1 MNDGTFPTTFLVG
14 AAGRLPR
21 DGKESR
27 EKKDVMNSGNCMRTE
42 TQSYSTLNLRRISK
56 LQKDK

>member
-27 EKKDVMNSGNCMRTE
+27 EKKDVMNSGNCNMRTE
-42 TQSYSTLNLRRISK
+42 MQTYSTLN
-56 LQKDK
+56 